1 MKKKYITIRL
11 DEKTKDLV
19 NQSANQIGKKEYN
32 KSNQRLENSEI
43 KENLIEAIQTYI
55 YNYRSAGILDAESSA
70 IRGLLSEK
78 ITQLMD
84 KKIELLELIMKD
96 YLFIREDIEDD

>member
-1 MKKKYITIRL
+1 MKKRYITIRL

-19 NQSANQIGKKEYN
+19 NRSTNQIGKTKYN

-43 KENLIEAIQTYI
+43 KHNLIEAIQTYV

-70 IRGLLSEK
+70 IRSLLSEK